1 MGSLTLALL
10 LLSGGTETDTPP
22 VPMGPAATQGAAPST
37 RVKNRRLERNQTVAK
52 AMYEAGLDDATVTSL
67 HGALSVADFNFRK
80 ARAGDQLRFVFRNGE
95 LDLLEYRRNLQTE
108 WQVRREA
115 NRYVARKRELE
126 RELRVAVVELKVESS
141 VWDATMA
148 AGERPDVAVALS
160 DVFAWDLDF
169 YRDVQRGDRMR
180 AVIEKVLHK
189 GKVIAYGNVLA
200 AEYIGSSVG
209 TKKTYRYRLPDGSE
223 TYFAEDGT
231 SARKTFLKSPLKF
244 SQVTSRFGGRFHP
257 VLNAFGKHNGVDFHA
272 GVGTPVWAVA
282 DGTVTRAGWEDG
294 GGNVV
299 CLKHSMGFETCYM
312 HLSKLE
318 VRPGQRVAQKAV
330 IAESGNTGR
339 LTTGPHLHFGMKR
352 GGSWVN
358 PLNQNFPRAE
368 PLPRSLLADFRQ
380 KTAEVAA
387 RLAARSLAAL

>member
-180 AVIEKVLHK
+180 AVI
-189 GKVIAYGNVLA
+189 
-200 AEYIGSSVG
+200 
-209 TKKTYRYRLPDGSE
+209 
-223 TYFAEDGT
+223 
-231 SARKTFLKSPLKF
+231 
-244 SQVTSRFGGRFHP
+244 
-257 VLNAFGKHNGVDFHA
+257 
-272 GVGTPVWAVA
+272 
-282 DGTVTRAGWEDG
+282 
-294 GGNVV
+294 
-299 CLKHSMGFETCYM
+299 
-312 HLSKLE
+312 
-318 VRPGQRVAQKAV
+318 
-330 IAESGNTGR
+330 
-339 LTTGPHLHFGMKR
+339 
-352 GGSWVN
+352 
-358 PLNQNFPRAE
+358 
-368 PLPRSLLADFRQ
+368 
-380 KTAEVAA
+380 
-387 RLAARSLAAL
+387 